1 MGTRQQAVSRD
12 ELAITLFEE
21 SGDALFLFDPKKET
35 MLDANPM
42 AERLTGFSCEE
53 LLAMEVTYLFRSPVP
68 GNLQRLR
75 NAFKVTGLFHSQE
88 DFLLRHKTDGAWI
101 PVNLTVTRLHC
112 RKGTLGLITARDI
125 SERRRLEDR
134 VMRLAAIV
142 GSSEDAIIG
151 TTVDGAVIDWNAG
164 AQRLYGYQA
173 NEIMGKCLSVL
184 VASDRCEEVF
194 RSLERISA
202 GERVPTFDTVHRCKD
217 GALIDVA
224 VTLSPIHDRNDRI
237 IGAAAI
243 AHGISSRKRLEEE
256 LLQSQKMEAVGRL
269 AGGVAHDFN
278 NLLTVINGYSDLL
291 LHDPGLDELTR
302 SLIEEIHKAGTR
314 SAALNAQ
321 LLAFSRRQVLAPKL
335 LNLNERVRSV
345 EQLLSRLIGE
355 DVVLTTRL
363 DAELGH
369 VRVDP
374 GQMDQVLINL
384 AVNARDAMP
393 QGGKLT
399 IATSTVAVDER
410 DTTGQARVG
419 PGRYVLLAVSDTGI
433 GMDENTKARIFEPF
447 FTTNRPRKGTGQGLA
462 VVHGITSQSGG
473 HIEVTSAPGRGATF
487 TIYLP
492 YVEEAMKTG
501 KSRSG
506 IRPSPRGTETI
517 LLVEDEEGVRKLARH
532 ALELAGYRVLEAAD
546 GVEGM
551 SVAENHPGPIDLLV
565 TDVVMPEM
573 GGRQLADHLTVVRSG
588 IKVLFLSGYT
598 DDMVV
603 RHGVLGSEIDFLQKP
618 FTASVL
624 TARVREVLDQ
634 PADVELTLG

>member
-21 SGDALFLFDPKKET
+21 SGDALFLFDPKKEA

-53 LLAMEVTYLFRSPVP
+53 LLAMEVTYLFRSPVQ

-88 DFLLRHKTDGAWI
+88 DFLLRHKKDGAWI

-151 TTVDGAVIDWNAG
+151 TTLDGAITDWNAG
-164 AQRLYGYQA
+164 AERLYGYPA
-173 NEIMGKCLSVL
+173 HEIMGKCLSVL
-184 VASDRCEEVF
+184 APHRSAEVF

-202 GERVPTFDTVHRCKD
+202 GECVPTFDTVHRCKD
-217 GALIDVA
+217 GAFVDVA
-224 VTLSPIHDRNDRI
+224 VTLSPIHDRHDKI

-243 AHGISSRKRLEEE
+243 AQGISSRRRLEEE

-278 NLLTVINGYSDLL
+278 NLLTVINGYADIL

-302 SLIEEIHKAGTR
+302 SSIEEIHKAGTR
-314 SAALNAQ
+314 SAALTAQ
-321 LLAFSRRQVLAPKL
+321 LLAFSRRQVLEPRL
-335 LNLNERVRSV
+335 LNLNDRVKSV

-363 DAELGH
+363 DAKLGQ
-369 VRVDP
+369 VKVDP

-399 IATSTVAVDER
+399 IATSTVDVDER
-410 DTTGQARVG
+410 DTTGQVRIC
-419 PGRYVLLAVSDTGI
+419 PGRYVLLSINDTGI
-433 GMDENTKARIFEPF
+433 GMDEKTKACIFEPF
-447 FTTNRPRKGTGQGLA
+447 FTTKGPGKGTGLGLA
-462 VVHGITSQSGG
+462 VVHGIISQSGG
-473 HIEVTSAPGRGATF
+473 HIDVTSEPGRGATF
-487 TIYLP
+487 KIYLP
-492 YVEEAMKTG
+492 CIEEATKTD
-501 KSRSG
+501 KPLSG
-506 IRPSPRGTETI
+506 IRPSPHGTETI
-517 LLVEDEEGVRKLARH
+517 LLAEDEVGVRRLARH
-532 ALELAGYRVLEAAD
+532 ALELAGYRVLEAGD
-546 GVEGM
+546 GIEAL
-551 SVAENHPGPIDLLV
+551 SVAENHPGRIDLLV

-573 GGRQLADHLTVVRSG
+573 GGRQLADHLTVVRPG

-598 DDMVV
+598 DDTVV
-603 RHGVLGSEIDFLQKP
+603 RHGVLGSEIDFLTKP

-634 PADVELTLG
+634 PASVELTLG